1 MNRTSIFDI
10 KRLKLLPVKDL
21 NLLTIVQQMNKAS
34 IFDKKKAETFTCKGF
49 ELLNYCPTDE

>member
-1 MNRTSIFDI
+1 MNITSIFDI
-10 KRLKLLPVKDL
+10 KRLKLLSVKAL
-21 NLLTIVQQMNKAS
+21 SFLTIVQQMNKTS